1 MEIKLV
7 DYTVDYLELSWK
19 WLNDPEIKALTNT
32 PDFSPDQQLKWFNS
46 LASKKNYFIRGIEFS
61 NIKIG
66 VCGLKNITQ
75 SDAEYW
81 GYIGDKQYWR
91 KGIGTLILLEMEKKA
106 KEAGCN
112 SLWLNV
118 LKSNSNAILLYSEN
132 GYLIEL
138 ENENIQKMRK
148 KL

>member
-19 WLNDPEIKALTNT
+19 WLNDPEIKVLTNT
-32 PDFSPDQQLKWFNS
+32 PDFSLEQQLKWFNS
-46 LASKKNYFIRGIEFS
+46 LALKQNYFIKGIEFL
-61 NIKIG
+61 NTGIG

-91 KGIGTLILLEMEKKA
+91 KGIGSLILYEMEKQA
-106 KEAGCN
+106 KDFGVM
-112 SLWLNV
+112 SVWLNV
-118 LKSNSNAILLYSEN
+118 LINNKNAIQLYRKN
-132 GYLIEL
+132 GYFVESI
-138 ENENIQKMRK
+138 NERIQKMRK
-148 KL
+148 TI

>member
-32 PDFSPDQQLKWFNS
+32 PDFSLEQQLKWFNS
-46 LASKKNYFIRGIEFS
+46 LVLKQNYFIKGIEFL
-61 NIKIG
+61 NTGIG

-91 KGIGTLILLEMEKKA
+91 KGIGSLILLEMEKQA
-106 KEAGCN
+106 KDFGVKSVC
-112 SLWLNV
+112 LNV
-118 LKSNSNAILLYSEN
+118 LINNANAIQLYGKN
-132 GYLIEL
+132 GYFVESI
-138 ENENIQKMRK
+138 NERIQKMRK
-148 KL
+148 TI

>member
-32 PDFSPDQQLKWFNS
+32 PDFSPQQQLKWFNS
-46 LASKKNYFIRGIEFS
+46 LASKHDYFIRGIEFS

-91 KGIGTLILLEMEKKA
+91 KGIGTLILLEMEKQA
-106 KEAGCN
+106 KDFDVK
-112 SLWLNV
+112 SVWLNV
-118 LKSNSNAILLYSEN
+118 LINNANAIQLYTKS
-132 GYLIEL
+132 GYFVESI
-138 ENENIQKMRK
+138 NERIQKMRK
-148 KL
+148 TI

>member
-7 DYTVDYLELSWK
+7 DYTADYLELSWK

-32 PDFSPDQQLKWFNS
+32 PDFSPDQQVEWFNS
-46 LASKKNYFIRGIEFS
+46 LASKQDYFIKGIEFS
-61 NIKIG
+61 NSKIG

-106 KEAGCN
+106 KELGVKTV
-112 SLWLNV
+112 WLNV
-118 LKSNSNAILLYSEN
+118 LINNANAIQLYSKN
-132 GYLIEL
+132 GYLVESV
-138 ENENIQKMRK
+138 NERTQKMRK
-148 KL
+148 TI

>member
-7 DYTVDYLELSWK
+7 DYTADYLELSWK

-32 PDFSPDQQLKWFNS
+32 PDFSADQQLKWFNS
-46 LASKKNYFIRGIEFS
+46 LATKKDYFIKGIEFS
-61 NIKIG
+61 NSKIG

-91 KGIGTLILLEMEKKA
+91 KGIGTLILQEMEKQA
-106 KEAGCN
+106 KEFGVN
-112 SLWLNV
+112 TVWLNV
-118 LKSNSNAILLYSEN
+118 LLNNTNAIKLYRKN
-132 GYLIEL
+132 GYFVESK
-138 ENENIQKMRK
+138 NERIQKMRK
-148 KL
+148 AI

>member
-32 PDFSPDQQLKWFNS
+32 PDFSLDQQLKWFNS
-46 LASKKNYFIRGIEFS
+46 LALKQNYFIKGIEFL
-61 NIKIG
+61 NIGIG

-91 KGIGTLILLEMEKKA
+91 KGIGSLILLEMEKQA
-106 KEAGCN
+106 KDFGVM
-112 SLWLNV
+112 SVWLNV
-118 LKSNSNAILLYSEN
+118 LINNKNAIQLYRKN
-132 GYLIEL
+132 GYFVESI
-138 ENENIQKMRK
+138 NERIQKMRK
-148 KL
+148 TI

>member
-7 DYTVDYLELSWK
+7 DYTLDYLELSWK

-32 PDFSPDQQLKWFNS
+32 PDFSLEQQLKWFNS
-46 LASKKNYFIRGIEFS
+46 LVLKQNYFIKGIEFL
-61 NIKIG
+61 NIGIG

-91 KGIGTLILLEMEKKA
+91 KGIGSLILLEMEKQA
-106 KEAGCN
+106 KDFGVK
-112 SLWLNV
+112 SVWLNV
-118 LKSNSNAILLYSEN
+118 LINNANAIQLYRKN
-132 GYLIEL
+132 GYFVESI
-138 ENENIQKMRK
+138 NERIQKMRK
-148 KL
+148 TI

>member
-1 MEIKLV
+1 MEIKVV
-7 DYTVDYLELSWK
+7 DYTVDFLKLSWK

-46 LASKKNYFIRGIEFS
+46 LASKQDYFIKGIEFS
-61 NIKIG
+61 NNKIG

-91 KGIGTLILLEMEKKA
+91 KGIGTLILFEMEKKA
-106 KEAGCN
+106 KDFGIKTV
-112 SLWLNV
+112 WLKV
-118 LKSNSNAILLYSEN
+118 LTSHTNAIKLYSKN
-132 GYLIEL
+132 GYIVESK
-138 ENENIQKMRK
+138 NERIQTMRK
-148 KL
+148 TI